1 MAYAAVVTVTQVSS
15 AEYEILVEE
24 TDCGASDVATIDG
37 VPFVG
42 SVVRVSAEL
51 ISGSGTTI
59 NPIATRTTPPVSA
72 DETDVIVV
80 PVSTPA
86 ATIDVS
92 GSADYSTGPD
102 GVGLGRMYHTAR
114 CDAGA
119 DNVVKTLYRI
129 RANVW

>member
-1 MAYAAVVTVTQVSS
+1 MAYAAVVTVTQVS
-15 AEYEILVEE
+15 ANEYEVLVSE
-24 TDCGASDVATIDG
+24 TDCGTANVATIDG
-37 VPFVG
+37 IPFVG

-51 ISGSGTTI
+51 LSGTGTTI
-59 NPIATRTTPPVSA
+59 DPIATRTNPPASA

-86 ATIDVS
+86 ATIDVT
-92 GSADYSTGPD
+92 GAADYSTGAD
-102 GVGLGRMYHTAR
+102 GAGFGRMFHSAR

-119 DNVVKTLYRI
+119 NNVVKTLYRI